1 MEAVDSK
8 CNSPA
13 VIRQPANTLDSAF
26 KFLPVLPK
34 YVGQA
39 FKRQLPAHLAKKWR
53 FRTDYQHD
61 KEAFL
66 GDGSRGGPER
76 REFDGQE
83 RAKL

>member
-1 MEAVDSK
+1 MEAVDTPSNFCLSCLITSVK
-8 CNSPA
+8 PSIDN
-13 VIRQPANTLDSAF
+13 
-26 KFLPVLPK
+26 FLPIW
-34 YVGQA
+34 Q
-39 FKRQLPAHLAKKWR
+39 KKWR
-53 FRTDYQHD
+53 FRTEYQHD